1 MQSMDICGE
10 KVEQSQSIKNLG
22 VNLDE
27 NLNFRDS
34 IRSVCKKVS
43 GMIGILRRLKKSYS
57 SKCQVTF
64 VQISYNATPYLLPP
78 SVAFLHGI

>member
-27 NLNFRDS
+27 NLNFRDR

-43 GMIGILRRLKKSYS
+43 GMIGILRRLKNLILVNAKLLLYKSAIMH
-57 SKCQVTF
+57 TLP
-64 VQISYNATPYLLPP
+64 IAT
-78 SVAFLHGI
+78 

>member
-10 KVEQSQSIKNLG
+10 QVEQSQSIKNLG

-27 NLNFRDS
+27 NLNFRDR

-43 GMIGILRRLKKSYS
+43 GMIGILRRLKNLILVNAKLLLYKSAIMH
-57 SKCQVTF
+57 TLP
-64 VQISYNATPYLLPP
+64 IAT
-78 SVAFLHGI
+78 